1 MSTREE
7 EGSLAR
13 FRNSCDVTRLVAAAE
28 EKDAAEDED
37 EIKEYSEED
46 IQKAA
51 GKLLTR
57 EQVAKPTS
65 TNLDSTADSVNR
77 TVRGVKKIGRN
88 DPFS

>member
-1 MSTREE
+1 MNEEPEE
-7 EGSLAR
+7 EIR
-13 FRNSCDVTRLVAAAE
+13 
-28 EKDAAEDED
+28 
-37 EIKEYSEED
+37 EYSEED

-65 TNLDSTADSVNR
+65 TNMDSTADSVNR

-88 DPFS
+88 DPCPCGSGKKYKKCCGANK